1 MHKQAQ
7 VFLSTAFLIG
17 FTSLA
22 QETATDSVRAIKTT
36 QLEEVVVTGQIEP
49 QSIKKS
55 VFNVRVIS
63 AEDIKRQ
70 AGNNLADV
78 LNQYLNITIQP
89 NNDSG
94 RSTVSMFGLNS
105 NYLKVLVDN
114 VPLVSDTGLGN
125 NVDVTQINLD
135 DVEQIEII
143 EGAMGVTH
151 GANAVS
157 GIINIITKKNS
168 KYKWEISATAQEETI
183 GDEYE
188 PLGDKGR
195 HIQAVRVAHTINQN
209 WYAAIGANRND
220 FEGFIDDRGGRDYT
234 DYDVLDPQH
243 NRGYSWLPKE
253 QFFTNALVRYQKGN
267 FRIFYK
273 FDYFNED
280 IDFYNPVVTDE
291 FVSGVGTYRVAVDR
305 RYDTQKFYHHL
316 NAVGKIGYLNY
327 NVSVSHQKQK
337 RDVENFKYYIQT
349 GAEANNE
356 EQTYQDTEVLY
367 STGTLS
373 NFFNNKKVDLQ
384 VGYEAVNTNGYSSS
398 LSGNFND
405 PDQAGT
411 DLKKRIENYDA
422 FTAAEISVTD
432 KFSVRPGVR
441 YSFQSRFED
450 QWAASLGLR
459 QLYSNGYEARAS
471 YGRSY
476 RTPTYDELYT
486 YMVDANHNIQGN
498 KNLIPENANSFE
510 VSGKKLTFF
519 NSGLQLSNMASVSYT
534 DITDRIEMAVIGVN
548 PQLQYKYVN
557 INSYKMWNFST
568 THQLGYNN
576 WQARVGFTLAGIS
589 RKMDS
594 GQIKSDDKFLYNY
607 QLNTNVT
614 YSIPKWNTSFTVYY
628 KLNGKTQQYVEN
640 GSLSNPEYI
649 LQDIQSFSFMDASAK
664 RSFFSK
670 RLDATLGARN
680 IFNVVNIN
688 TSVASNAG
696 QHSAGTTDML
706 MGYGRSYFLK
716 LTYNLNF

>member
-1 MHKQAQ
+1 MHKQAK
-7 VFLSTAFLIG
+7 VFLSIVFFIG

-22 QETATDSVRAIKTT
+22 QETATDSITANKTT

-105 NYLKVLVDN
+105 NYLKILVDN

-183 GDEYE
+183 GNEYE

-195 HIQAVRVAHTINQN
+195 HIQAIRAAHTINQN
-209 WYAAIGANRND
+209 WFAVVGANRND

-234 DYDVLDPQH
+234 DYDALDPQH

-273 FDYFNED
+273 FDYFNEH

-291 FVSGVGTYRVAVDR
+291 FVSGVGTYRVAADR

-476 RTPTYDELYT
+476 RTPAYDELYT

-498 KNLIPENANSFE
+498 KDLIPENANSFE

-534 DITDRIEMAVIGVN
+534 DITDRIEMAVVGVN
-548 PQLQYKYVN
+548 PQLQYKYIN
-557 INSYKMWNFST
+557 IDSYKMWNFST

-614 YSIPKWNTSFTVYY
+614 YSIPKWNASFTVYY
-628 KLNGKTQQYVEN
+628 KLNSKTQQYVEN

-649 LQDIQSFSFMDASAK
+649 LQDIESFSFMDASAK
-664 RSFFSK
+664 KSFFSK